1 MMIRINL
8 LPKQEIREAG
18 GRGEFYIGLLA
29 IIAVLGVI
37 LATHYSQMNKI
48 DDIRNEIRVTENK
61 ISELKDV
68 EKKVEE
74 FKAKNKELERRIKVI
89 ADLEKK
95 RSGPLYVM
103 EALSA
108 SIPEKAWL
116 DEISSKGN
124 NATLSGVAW
133 NEFTVAD
140 FMESLQNSDYFR
152 SVNLKVIKKTSMNN
166 LALRSFEISS
176 SLNFTGE
183 QEKKEKKEEEN
194 Q

>member
-1 MMIRINL
+1 MIRINL

-48 DDIRNEIRVTENK
+48 EDVRNEIRVTENK

-95 RSGPLYVM
+95 RSGPLFVM
-103 EALSA
+103 EALSG

-124 NATLSGVAW
+124 SATLSGVAW

-152 SVNLKVIKKTSMNN
+152 RVNLKVIKKTSMNN

-183 QEKKEKKEEEN
+183 QEKKEEAEEEN
-194 Q
+194 